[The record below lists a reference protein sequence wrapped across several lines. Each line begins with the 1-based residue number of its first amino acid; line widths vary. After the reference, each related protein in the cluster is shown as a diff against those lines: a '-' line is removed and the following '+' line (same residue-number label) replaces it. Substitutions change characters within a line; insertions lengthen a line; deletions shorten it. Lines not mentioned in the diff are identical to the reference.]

1 MKKKNGILKALFTIL
16 IGGLLIT
23 GCSKDDKDNSN
34 VTSDESVIQ
43 KVNAD
48 DETRVAAVNDELN
61 DEINGLA
68 LTNRRFLG
76 FQAIAVIS
84 GNHVPCNT
92 VIDSSLMNQGTM
104 VVTFNGNNCAGTFSR
119 TGSITLQ
126 LPYDAPNNTVT
137 PWATAGCVLSVTFNQ
152 FSVTRL
158 SNGKTVTINGTKYI
172 TNVNGGIVDDSPNFI
187 TPVEHHVTGMMQ
199 ITFDNNTTR
208 TWNIDRTRS
217 ISRTNNITSV
227 TITGNATQN
236 GISNVATWGIN
247 RRGDSFTISIPTPV
261 VLNSS
266 CNFHAISGV
275 RVHYGIARVLTVTYG
290 VDASGNIVTSGCP
303 YGYRLNWINH
313 NGNPMQIV
321 VSY

>member
-1 MKKKNGILKALFTIL
+1 
-16 IGGLLIT
+16 
-23 GCSKDDKDNSN
+23 
-34 VTSDESVIQ
+34 
-43 KVNAD
+43 
-48 DETRVAAVNDELN
+48 
-61 DEINGLA
+61 
-68 LTNRRFLG
+68 
-76 FQAIAVIS
+76 
-84 GNHVPCNT
+84 
-92 VIDSSLMNQGTM
+92 
-104 VVTFNGNNCAGTFSR
+104 
-119 TGSITLQ
+119 
-126 LPYDAPNNTVT
+126 
-137 PWATAGCVLSVTFNQ
+137 
-152 FSVTRL
+152 
-158 SNGKTVTINGTKYI
+158 
-172 TNVNGGIVDDSPNFI
+172 
-187 TPVEHHVTGMMQ
+187 MMQ

-313 NGNPMQIV
+313 NGNPVQIV